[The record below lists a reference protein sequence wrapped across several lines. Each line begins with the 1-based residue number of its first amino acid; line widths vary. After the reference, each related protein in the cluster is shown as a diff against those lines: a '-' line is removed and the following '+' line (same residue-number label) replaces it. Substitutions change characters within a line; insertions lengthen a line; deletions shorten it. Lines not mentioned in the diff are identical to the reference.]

1 MTSPCPDESYPSQ
14 FGWSSGG
21 QTPVE
26 AYVGIKRLYQGILY
40 EGSGQS
46 VIPGS
51 NKQLSGMRSCCLAPQ
66 NKARRTALIR
76 FIGKV
81 GEFPDIENI
90 LFACILASVFVSV
103 RK

>member
-1 MTSPCPDESYPSQ
+1 MILILLLYVVVGPVTSPCPDESYPSQ
-14 FGWSSGG
+14 FGWLSGS

-51 NKQLSGMRSCCLAPQ
+51 NKQLLGVRSCCLAHQ
-66 NKARRTALIR
+66 KKAQRTAHTA
-76 FIGKV
+76 
-81 GEFPDIENI
+81 
-90 LFACILASVFVSV
+90 ACTHQHC
-103 RK
+103 